1 MLAIIEAAGWPI
13 WPIIAASIVALGII
27 GERAWSLRTSV
38 VAPPALLP
46 TTVQEFRANG
56 VTQELLDRLAVGSAL
71 GVVFAAGLRNLGSTR
86 EIMKESIEE
95 AGRGAARELDRFLTT
110 LGTIATMAPL
120 LGLLG
125 TIIGLIEI
133 FGSQGPSGMANPA
146 QLAHGIAIA
155 LYNAAFGIIVAV
167 PSLIFYRHFRDRVE
181 SLTVEMELQ
190 AVKLVEV
197 LHGDRQG

>member
-1 MLAIIEAAGWPI
+1 
-13 WPIIAASIVALGII
+13 
-27 GERAWSLRTSV
+27 
-38 VAPPALLP
+38 
-46 TTVQEFRANG
+46 
-56 VTQELLDRLAVGSAL
+56 
-71 GVVFAAGLRNLGSTR
+71 
-86 EIMKESIEE
+86 
-95 AGRGAARELDRFLTT
+95 
-110 LGTIATMAPL
+110 
-120 LGLLG
+120 
-125 TIIGLIEI
+125 
-133 FGSQGPSGMANPA
+133 MANPA